1 MISASGFAY
10 TLRILLSEGVCRI
23 AVPAFF
29 LISGYLF
36 FANMKEWDGN
46 VWIGK
51 LKRRVHTL
59 LIPYIIWNI
68 LGIAYVCLS
77 PYVGAV
83 TETPDSLLSIIQ
95 ERGWLR
101 LFWDSNRVMEQWSPP
116 DINMLGVTMHHGMP
130 ANTPLWFIRDLI
142 IINILSP
149 FIYLLVKHTK
159 FYFIGA
165 LCILFILNIWFP
177 FEGLSIIGVLFYSLG
192 SYYALLSK
200 GLLEHFSKIKYLSLI
215 GSSIL
220 LILLTVLW
228 GRHWSAQYIQRLFV
242 LFGVV
247 AAFNLASIVMRNGN
261 GLMSRISDSSFFI
274 YASHIMIISA
284 IAFILG
290 RLIPGSNQVIMAIR
304 YLLTAFITI
313 LICEG
318 AYQVLKSFS
327 PNIVSFLC
335 GSRVKR
341 K

>member
-1 MISASGFAY
+1 
-10 TLRILLSEGVCRI
+10 
-23 AVPAFF
+23 
-29 LISGYLF
+29 
-36 FANMKEWDGN
+36 
-46 VWIGK
+46 
-51 LKRRVHTL
+51 
-59 LIPYIIWNI
+59 
-68 LGIAYVCLS
+68 
-77 PYVGAV
+77 
-83 TETPDSLLSIIQ
+83 
-95 ERGWLR
+95 
-101 LFWDSNRVMEQWSPP
+101 
-116 DINMLGVTMHHGMP
+116 MP

-159 FYFIGA
+159 CYFIGV

-177 FEGLSIIGVLFYSLG
+177 FEGVSIIGVLFYSIG
-192 SYYALLSK
+192 SYYALLSE
-200 GLLEHFSKIKYLSLI
+200 GFIESFSKVKYLSII

-220 LILLTVLW
+220 LFLLTVLW

-274 YASHIMIISA
+274 YASHIIIISA

-290 RLIPGSNQVIMAIR
+290 RLISGSNQVIMAIR

-318 AYQVLKSFS
+318 AYQVLKSLS